1 MSAESLDDPPP
12 SLYRTPRDAWLGGAR
27 EACGAAGIV
36 LAASYIGFGSL
47 IRQNGL
53 GLDIGI
59 LSTLSA
65 WALPGQ
71 VALVELYGIGASLL
85 VQFIAVSLTNLRL
98 MPMTLSLM
106 PVLRVPGRPAW
117 KLYATAHLIAVT
129 GWAVAMLRCPDL
141 PRVQRLPFFLGFATT
156 LWAASLIGTAVG
168 FFAAGAVPPPV
179 SLGLVF
185 VNPIY
190 FMLLLLLD
198 LRARSRRWSVVF
210 GAIAGPLLHLV
221 TPTWGLLLTGLLAGT
236 LAYVLDRFWKA
247 PR

>member
-1 MSAESLDDPPP
+1 LSAEPLVAS
-12 SLYRTPRDAWLGGAR
+12 SSFASNRHAWFGGAR

-36 LAASYIGFGSL
+36 LAASYVGFGSL

-53 GLDIGI
+53 GLDIGL

-117 KLYATAHLIAVT
+117 KLYAAAHLIAVT
-129 GWAVAMLRCPDL
+129 GWAVAMLRCPDM
-141 PRVQRLPFFLGFATT
+141 PREQRLSFFLGFAST
-156 LWAASLIGTAVG
+156 LWAASLAGTAVG
-168 FFAAGAVPPPV
+168 FFAAGAVPAPV

-185 VNPIY
+185 VNPLY
-190 FMLLLLLD
+190 FLLLLMLD
-198 LRARSRRWSVVF
+198 LRPRGRRLSIVF

-221 TPTWGLLLTGLLAGT
+221 TPTWGLLLTGILAGT
-236 LAYVLDRFWKA
+236 LAYAIDRVWKA
-247 PR
+247 PHG

>member
-1 MSAESLDDPPP
+1 LSAESPAA
-12 SLYRTPRDAWLGGAR
+12 SAYASTRHAWFGGAR

-36 LAASYIGFGSL
+36 LAASYVGFGSL

-53 GLDIGI
+53 GLDIGL

-106 PVLRVPGRPAW
+106 PVLRTPTTPAW
-117 KLYATAHLIAVT
+117 KLYAVAHLVAVT

-141 PRVQRLPFFLGFATT
+141 PRAQRIPFFLGFACT
-156 LWAASLIGTAVG
+156 LWAASLAGTAVG
-168 FFAAGAVPPPV
+168 FFAAGAVPASV

-185 VNPIY
+185 VNPLY

-198 LRARSRRWSVVF
+198 LRSRARRLSIVF

-221 TPTWGLLLTGLLAGT
+221 TPTWGLLLTGVLAGT
-236 LAYVLDRFWKA
+236 LAYAIDRVWTRPA
-247 PR
+247 

>member
-1 MSAESLDDPPP
+1 LSAESPAASVYD
-12 SLYRTPRDAWLGGAR
+12 SNRHAWLGGAR

-36 LAASYIGFGSL
+36 LAASYVGFGSL

-53 GLDIGI
+53 GLDIGL
-59 LSTLSA
+59 LSTLTA

-106 PVLRVPGRPAW
+106 PVLRTPATPAW
-117 KLYATAHLIAVT
+117 KLYAVAHLVAVT

-141 PRVQRLPFFLGFATT
+141 PRAQRIPFFLGFAST

-168 FFAAGAVPPPV
+168 FFAAGAVPAPV

-185 VNPIY
+185 VNPVY
-190 FMLLLLLD
+190 FMLLLMLD
-198 LRARSRRWSVVF
+198 LRSRSRRLSIVF
-210 GAIAGPLLHLV
+210 GAIAGPLLHLA
-221 TPTWGLLLTGLLAGT
+221 TPTWGLLLTGILAGT
-236 LAYVLDRFWKA
+236 LAYAIDRAWTRPA
-247 PR
+247 

>member
-1 MSAESLDDPPP
+1 MSTEPHAASVYD
-12 SLYRTPRDAWLGGAR
+12 SNRDAWWGGVR

-53 GLDIGI
+53 GLDVGL

-71 VALVELYGIGASLL
+71 LALVELYGIGASLL

-98 MPMTLSLM
+98 MPMTMSLM
-106 PVLRVPGRPAW
+106 PVLRTPATPSW
-117 KLYATAHLIAVT
+117 KLYAVAHVVAVT

-141 PRVQRLPFFLGFATT
+141 PREQRMPFFLGFAGT
-156 LWAASLIGTAVG
+156 LWTASLIGTAVG
-168 FFAAGAVPPPV
+168 FFAAGAVPAPI

-185 VNPIY
+185 VNPVY
-190 FMLLLLLD
+190 FMLLLMLD
-198 LRARSRRWSVVF
+198 LRSRARRLSIVF

-236 LAYVLDRFWKA
+236 LAYAIDRLWTRA
-247 PR
+247 P

>member
-1 MSAESLDDPPP
+1 LSAEIFDDPPP
-12 SLYRTPRDAWLGGAR
+12 SLYRSTQDAWLGGAR

-117 KLYATAHLIAVT
+117 KLYAAAHLIAVT
-129 GWAVAMLRCPDL
+129 GWAVAMLRCPEL
-141 PRVQRLPFFLGFATT
+141 PRAQRLPFFLGFATT
-156 LWAASLIGTAVG
+156 LWAASLAGTAIG

-185 VNPIY
+185 VNPLY

-198 LRARSRRWSVVF
+198 LRARGRRLSVVF

-221 TPTWGLLLTGLLAGT
+221 TPTWGLLLTGVLAGT
-236 LAYVLDRFWKA
+236 LAYLVDRYWKA
-247 PR
+247 PA